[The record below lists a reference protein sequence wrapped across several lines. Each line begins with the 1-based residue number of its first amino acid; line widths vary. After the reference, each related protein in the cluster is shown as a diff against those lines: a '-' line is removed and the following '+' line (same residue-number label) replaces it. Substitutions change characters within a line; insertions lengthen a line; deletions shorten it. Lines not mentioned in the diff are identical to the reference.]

1 MVKGAPVTQYLTDT
15 TTSER
20 GVPQLLKVNELF
32 ETIQGEGVWTGTPA
46 IFLRLQGC
54 PVGCAWCD
62 TKHTWEID
70 PEQESSFEVVK
81 SKQTDQDSW
90 CHISVEDVLQHCLK
104 SYTARHIVITGG
116 EPCMYDLTP
125 LTTQFEQA
133 GFTCQI
139 ETSGTFDVK
148 ASEATWVTVSPK
160 LGMKGGLVMKAQA
173 LLRANEIK
181 YPVGTQ
187 KDIEN
192 LHELLSTFALDSK
205 VVVGLQPISQKK
217 RATELC
223 IEACIKNNWRLSI
236 QTHKY
241 LQIA

>member
-1 MVKGAPVTQYLTDT
+1 M
-15 TTSER
+15 
-20 GVPQLLKVNELF
+20 LKVNELF

-62 TKHTWEID
+62 TKHTWEVD
-70 PEQESSFEVVK
+70 PDQESSFDIVK
-81 SKQTDQDSW
+81 NKKVDSQRW
-90 CHISVEDVLQHCLK
+90 CQISVEDILLHCMER
-104 SYTARHIVITGG
+104 YTARHLVITGG
-116 EPCMYDLTP
+116 EPCMYDFVSLTS
-125 LTTQFEQA
+125 QFEKA

-148 ASEATWVTVSPK
+148 VSESAWVTVSPK
-160 LGMKGGLVMKAQA
+160 LGMKGGFNMKAQA
-173 LLRANEIK
+173 LSRANEIK
-181 YPVGTQ
+181 HPVGTH

-192 LHELLSTFALDSK
+192 LHELLSKFDVHNNIVLA
-205 VVVGLQPISQKK
+205 LQPISQKT